1 MIDFPISDEFLSA
14 IEDIFQSDIVEL
26 LFESCHV
33 PLQKIVQ
40 DTVYVLFDIN
50 GLNFVKIRKSTL
62 VLAALAVTKIYVG
75 QTVKTIVPWSMSS
88 LLLLIQSE
96 F

>member
-1 MIDFPISDEFLSA
+1 MISIISGGFLST

-40 DTVYVLFDIN
+40 DTVYIFIDIN
-50 GLNFVKIRKSTL
+50 GLNFVKNKKSTL

-75 QTVKTIVPWSMSS
+75 ETVKTIVPWRTPS
-88 LLLLIQSE
+88 LLLLIHSE
-96 F
+96 L

>member
-1 MIDFPISDEFLSA
+1 M
-14 IEDIFQSDIVEL
+14 

-75 QTVKTIVPWSMSS
+75 QTEKNNSS
-88 LLLLIQSE
+88 VEYVLSTTTNTFRILKDSSFID
-96 F
+96 FFAY